1 MIIKSAVRLMI
12 SLYTEKGIYPS
23 TFPLPNPLLLAI
35 ESTKAFFANLSPLKG
50 NHRVMSNRCVLDKN
64 LLNFRSK
71 GQIHVVLS
79 VKMSIFAKK

>member
-35 ESTKAFFANLSPLKG
+35 ESPKAFFCQSVGAQRESSGDGTAADEVLCKIAKG
-50 NHRVMSNRCVLDKN
+50 IC
-64 LLNFRSK
+64 NFSA
-71 GQIHVVLS
+71 I
-79 VKMSIFAKK
+79 